1 MKKRRQVLMSLV
13 LAVSMVLPYSTAFAA
28 EVTVPGG
35 SVDSEVT
42 LTVGNTAPK
51 IFSVTV
57 PSEIPINITKDG
69 TIEVAKNL
77 NIRNDSS
84 DDVRVTAINVEGKNG
99 WSVAEFAADFSAKP
113 ENAKVIAMA
122 FRNGGTDAY
131 GDIALAPNNW
141 NIGMSTSLDI
151 EAQVKLAKQTQEAS
165 KANIATVHWSFD
177 WKDATDTPDVPD
189 TSAISHNWKN
199 GTPMLIGS
207 AKDVT
212 FDWSSTAD
220 TNSIASVESSA
231 PGVATVEP
239 SAVSTY
245 ITGQGA
251 YTLTGKSVGTTT
263 ITATLTSGES
273 TSFDVT
279 VNEIKPGTGGDG
291 DDIEITIPGD
301 TLQPGDK
308 LDPDM
313 EIEIPVTGPDGDTT
327 ITVKP
332 EVPDTELKPGDNEI
346 QIEVDVSGVKI
357 TIIIKVTLKGGNDN
371 PSDGLAQSIE
381 EAQAMGFTFSSYE
394 DGLQIDSFE
403 NKQFKKEI
411 NVPEQI
417 GDFKVLKLAN
427 EVFKD
432 QTNLTRITLPSTM
445 KELGRNVFAGCSNA
459 DILISGRLSTSKDA
473 FDSAYYTSGSYNG
486 FTDVGL
492 RDAAYSSFSGVKGVY
507 VSDITNLSAA
517 MMFNI
522 IYENTP
528 IFVNNEPY
536 EYAIKNFTP
545 RTDIPDESDED
556 FIRLTAYPYLR
567 NGTKPYVVV
576 MAESGPINMTDV
588 DITYEHR
595 GPEIKWNSGS
605 KEEDS
610 WLHEINIDLPDLSEY
625 GTILDAY
632 IPMEDGQYH
641 SQSSSCGLNVHIEAG
656 DEHFHQEYGRSE
668 INSKMIYWCSRCEN

>member
-1 MKKRRQVLMSLV
+1 
-13 LAVSMVLPYSTAFAA
+13 
-28 EVTVPGG
+28 
-35 SVDSEVT
+35 
-42 LTVGNTAPK
+42 
-51 IFSVTV
+51 
-57 PSEIPINITKDG
+57 
-69 TIEVAKNL
+69 
-77 NIRNDSS
+77 
-84 DDVRVTAINVEGKNG
+84 
-99 WSVAEFAADFSAKP
+99 
-113 ENAKVIAMA
+113 
-122 FRNGGTDAY
+122 
-131 GDIALAPNNW
+131 
-141 NIGMSTSLDI
+141 
-151 EAQVKLAKQTQEAS
+151 
-165 KANIATVHWSFD
+165 
-177 WKDATDTPDVPD
+177 
-189 TSAISHNWKN
+189 
-199 GTPMLIGS
+199 
-207 AKDVT
+207 
-212 FDWSSTAD
+212 
-220 TNSIASVESSA
+220 
-231 PGVATVEP
+231 
-239 SAVSTY
+239 
-245 ITGQGA
+245 
-251 YTLTGKSVGTTT
+251 
-263 ITATLTSGES
+263 
-273 TSFDVT
+273 
-279 VNEIKPGTGGDG
+279 
-291 DDIEITIPGD
+291 
-301 TLQPGDK
+301 
-308 LDPDM
+308 M
-313 EIEIPVTGPDGDTT
+313 EIEIPVTGPEGDST

-332 EVPDTELKPGDNEI
+332 EIPDTELKPGDNEI
-346 QIEVDVSGVKI
+346 QVEVDINGVKF
-357 TIIIKVTLKGGNDN
+357 TIIIKVTVEGGSSN
-371 PSDGLAQSIE
+371 PSDGLTQSIE
-381 EAQAMGFTFSSYE
+381 EAQAMGFTFSSYK

>member
-1 MKKRRQVLMSLV
+1 MKKYSKALLSLL
-13 LAVSMVLPYSTAFAA
+13 LAGSMVLPYSTAFAA
-28 EVTVPGG
+28 EITTPGG
-35 SVDSEVT
+35 SADSEVT
-42 LTVGNTAPK
+42 LTVGDTAPK

-69 TIEVAKNL
+69 VIEVAENL

-84 DDVRVTAINVEGKNG
+84 DDVKVTAISVAGKNG
-99 WSVAEFAADFSAKP
+99 WSVADYAADFSAKP
-113 ENAKVIAMA
+113 DNSKEIAMQ
-122 FRNGGTDAY
+122 FRGDGT
-131 GDIALAPNNW
+131 GSSGHVALTPDNW
-141 NIGMSTSLDI
+141 NIPVSTDLDI
-151 EAQVKLAKQTQEAS
+151 QAQVKLAKQTQEAS
-165 KANIATVHWSFD
+165 KANIATVSWSFN
-177 WKDATDTPDVPD
+177 WKDAAEEPVAPDA
-189 TSAISHNWKN
+189 SAISHNWEDD
-199 GTPMLIGS
+199 TPMLVGS
-207 AKDVT
+207 ARDVT
-212 FDWSSTAD
+212 FDWTSTAA
-220 TNSIASVESSA
+220 TNSIASVESSK
-231 PGVATVEP
+231 PGVASVDPKPISTLVE
-239 SAVSTY
+239 
-245 ITGQGA
+245 GQSA
-251 YTLTGKSVGTTT
+251 YTVTGKSVGTTT

-291 DDIEITIPGD
+291 DDIEITIPGEN
-301 TLQPGDK
+301 LKPGDK

-313 EIEIPVTGPDGDTT
+313 EIEIPVTGPEGDST

-332 EVPDTELKPGDNEI
+332 EIPDTELKPGDNEI
-346 QIEVDVSGVKI
+346 QVEVDINGVKF
-357 TIIIKVTLKGGNDN
+357 TIIIKVTVEGGSSN
-371 PSDGLAQSIE
+371 PSDGLTQSIE
-381 EAQAMGFTFSSYE
+381 EAQAMGFTFSSYK